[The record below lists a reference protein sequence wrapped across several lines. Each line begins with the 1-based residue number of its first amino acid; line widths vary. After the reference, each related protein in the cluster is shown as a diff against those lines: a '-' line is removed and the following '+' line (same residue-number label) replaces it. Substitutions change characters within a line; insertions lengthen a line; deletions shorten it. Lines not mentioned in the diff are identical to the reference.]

1 MKVEWDI
8 PLARNIKRIGHIDIP
23 GGGQVVVDGNYAFVG
38 HMKPPHGT
46 TILDISDPKNPTIVS
61 QIMLNGDY
69 SHTHKVRVVGDLMYT
84 NVEQNQR
91 HFLRKGD
98 AVPDVRARLAA
109 ELGRPATDAEIAA
122 DIGVEAG
129 DIAVLEAARERG
141 YRDGGFKVYDISDKA
156 NPKEI
161 AYQRTF
167 GFGVHRFDA
176 DENYAYISTEMEGYV
191 GNILVVYD
199 MADPARPQ
207 EVSRWHMPGQHLA
220 GGEVPTWK
228 GYGNR
233 LHHAM
238 RVGDELWAAVW
249 NAGLRVI
256 DASDITD
263 LKTLG
268 AYNYHPQIPEPTHT
282 VMPLEQTIGG
292 RRYAIAID
300 EEHTHIRGRLHGFM
314 WVLDV
319 TDLGDIRAVSA
330 FDVGET
336 DSPWSRTQG
345 ARFGAHQYREKLDST
360 LVYATWFSGG
370 LRIIDV
376 ADPFL
381 PVEIAHYIPEPVS
394 DLPAPA
400 TNDVDVDE
408 RGLIYLLDRDRGF
421 DIVEHTGA

>member
-8 PLARNIKRIGHIDIP
+8 PLSRNIKRIGHIDIP
-23 GGGQVVVDGNYAFVG
+23 GGGQVVVDGNYAYVG
-38 HMKPPHGT
+38 HMKPPDGT

-61 QIMLNGDY
+61 QISLADDY

-98 AVPDVRARLAA
+98 AVPEVRARLAA
-109 ELGRPATDAEIAA
+109 EHGRPASDEEIAA
-122 DIGVEAG
+122 EIGVSTT
-129 DIAVLEAARERG
+129 DIPVLEAARERG
-141 YRDGGFKVYDISDKA
+141 YSDGGFKVYDISDKA

-176 DENYAYISTEMEGYV
+176 DENYAYMSTEMEGYV

-199 MADPARPQ
+199 MKKPAQPT

-256 DASDITD
+256 DATDITN
-263 LKTLG
+263 LKTIG
-268 AYNYHPQIPEPTHT
+268 TYNYHPQIPEPTHT
-282 VMPLEQTIGG
+282 VMPLEQTIDG

-300 EEHTHIRGRLHGFM
+300 EEHTHIRGRLHGFL

-319 TDLGDIRAVSA
+319 TDLSDIRAISA

-336 DSPWSRTQG
+336 DSPWSRTPG

-360 LVYATWFSGG
+360 FVYATWFAGG

-381 PVEIAHYIPEPVS
+381 PVEIAHYIPEPVGG
-394 DLPAPA
+394 LPAPA

-421 DIVEHTGA
+421 DIVEHSGA

>member
-1 MKVEWDI
+1 VKVEWDI
-8 PLARNIKRIGHIDIP
+8 PLSRNIARVGHIDIP
-23 GGGQVVVDGNYAFVG
+23 GGGQVVVEGNYAFIG

-46 TILDISDPKNPTIVS
+46 TILDISDPKNPTVVS
-61 QIMLNGDY
+61 QISLSDDY

-91 HFLRKGD
+91 HFLRKSEALPG
-98 AVPDVRARLAA
+98 AREQLAA
-109 ELGRPATDAEIAA
+109 KLGRAATDEEIAA
-122 DIGVEAG
+122 EIGLAAG
-129 DIAVLEAARERG
+129 DIAVLEAAMKRG

-156 NPKEI
+156 NPREI

-199 MADPARPQ
+199 MGNPERPR

-220 GGEVPTWK
+220 GGETPTWK
-228 GYGNR
+228 GYGTR

-256 DASDITD
+256 DASDIANLRTI
-263 LKTLG
+263 G

-282 VMPLEQTIGG
+282 IMPLEQTIGG
-292 RRYAIAID
+292 RRYAVAID
-300 EEHTHIRGRLHGFM
+300 EEHAHIPGRLHGFL

-319 TDLGDIRAVSA
+319 TDLADIRAISA
-330 FDVGET
+330 FDVSEM
-336 DSPWSRTQG
+336 DSPWSRTPG
-345 ARFGAHQYREKLDST
+345 ARFGAHQFREKLDST

-376 ADPFL
+376 ADPYL
-381 PVEIAHYIPEPVS
+381 PVEIAHYIPEPVG
-394 DLPAPA
+394 DQPAPA
-400 TNDVDVDE
+400 TNDVDLDD

>member
-8 PLARNIKRIGHIDIP
+8 PLSRNIKRVGHIDIP
-23 GGGQVVVDGNYAFVG
+23 GGGQVVVDGNYAYIG

-61 QIMLNGDY
+61 QISLADDY

-98 AVPDVRARLAA
+98 AVPEVRARLAA
-109 ELGRPATDAEIAA
+109 ELGRPATDDEIATE
-122 DIGVEAG
+122 IGVEAA
-129 DIAVLEAARERG
+129 DIPVLEAARKRG

-199 MADPARPQ
+199 MADPAQPQ

-220 GGEVPTWK
+220 GGETPTWK
-228 GYGNR
+228 GYRNR

-238 RVGDELWAAVW
+238 RVGDEFWASCW
-249 NAGLRVI
+249 HAGLRVI
-256 DASDITD
+256 DASDIRN
-263 LKTLG
+263 LKTIG
-268 AYNYHPQIPEPTHT
+268 TYDYHPPIPEPTHT
-282 VMPLEQTIGG
+282 VM
-292 RRYAIAID
+292 
-300 EEHTHIRGRLHGFM
+300 
-314 WVLDV
+314 
-319 TDLGDIRAVSA
+319 
-330 FDVGET
+330 
-336 DSPWSRTQG
+336 
-345 ARFGAHQYREKLDST
+345 
-360 LVYATWFSGG
+360 
-370 LRIIDV
+370 
-376 ADPFL
+376 
-381 PVEIAHYIPEPVS
+381 
-394 DLPAPA
+394 
-400 TNDVDVDE
+400 
-408 RGLIYLLDRDRGF
+408 
-421 DIVEHTGA
+421 